1 MKAAAVRQDG
11 AIPTH
16 ELVEAAQRLH
26 RLVAGAEVQVVGV
39 AQLDLAAQLVPQVES
54 VDAALDGGLGAH
66 VHEHRRL
73 YHAAVG
79 TLELSPPGAALFF
92 NDFEHTSLS

>member
-1 MKAAAVRQDG
+1 M
-11 AIPTH
+11 
-16 ELVEAAQRLH
+16 
-26 RLVAGAEVQVVGV
+26 VGV
-39 AQLDLAAQLVPQVES
+39 AQLDLAAQLIPQVKG
-54 VDAALDGGLGAH
+54 VDAALDGGLRAYI
-66 VHEHRRL
+66 HEHRRL